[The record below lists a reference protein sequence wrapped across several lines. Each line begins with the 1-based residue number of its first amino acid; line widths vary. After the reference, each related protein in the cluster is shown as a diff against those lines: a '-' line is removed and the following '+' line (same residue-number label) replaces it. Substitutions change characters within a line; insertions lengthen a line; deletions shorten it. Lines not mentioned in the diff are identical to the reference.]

1 MKKIQTMKTVA
12 RMDWGLILC
21 LNTLC
26 LLSYLKLSTVGT
38 RVLESPPDSQT
49 EKHTGGKWQSPTGS
63 KKKTK
68 AY

>member
-38 RVLESPPDSQT
+38 RVTSGFTDR
-49 EKHTGGKWQSPTGS
+49 
-63 KKKTK
+63 KTHRR
-68 AY
+68 